1 MSDSD
6 DRQLLSW
13 SEMLDQA
20 AGDPDLADRREELI
34 EEARERLER
43 PLIRRVYR
51 YEDLGQHRTWLDGRA
66 KPLDPEMR
74 QVFGLAMS
82 DCSTNGPAAEEVTL
96 LAAAFRLTGDEAF
109 PERVIQQ
116 LEEMATWSPLQRP
129 GWTCFAPGNRLPPD
143 GKDGNWLATG
153 TGVRAIGNVRDI
165 LPEETIPAE
174 LRAKL
179 YDLLEKEIESIVDD
193 WHVKRPWFVRSDNP
207 ITNQWV
213 LPTEGLIR
221 ACLILG
227 KDEHREAYE
236 LGAGNLIKALDAHGG
251 RGEFEEGMG
260 YASFTVSSMLNAAH
274 AMAAAGDRRAL
285 DHPFL
290 RRFPTWLI
298 HHLMPGRSS
307 VNAFDCGLSMLP
319 RDQAGMR
326 QLLSQFAALLGE
338 EVARWA
344 LYEQFDGPTSDP
356 LGLAAASLPPLG
368 DEAAP
373 APFAA
378 YERATRVNWRSSWD
392 EDGTGIWVRGGHETD
407 QHDHQ
412 DRGHVSV
419 VFRGRP
425 VLIETGTPAYHHPD
439 IHRLFST
446 GMGHNVL
453 QIGPAEPLP
462 ATEGVPRPRGLPIGW
477 QKAKTVA
484 PITVRRL
491 DAQGGEILVDVTQG
505 YDGLLR
511 WHRTV
516 TWSAEEVTVED
527 EVQLPPGR
535 QEIILFRWHLGA
547 QAPVTISGGA
557 DGFTIDWPEAT
568 LTVRGSEALVV
579 SQEER
584 ENNTLERSSSL
595 PPDTYPTHICAIVKT
610 AAPAGRLALTTRVSP
625 GPSAESVFLRT
636 TGSSP

>member
-1 MSDSD
+1 MSNPD
-6 DRQLLSW
+6 DGQLLSW
-13 SEMLDQA
+13 SEMLDRA
-20 AGDPDLADRREELI
+20 AGDPDLAGPRGELI
-34 EEARERLER
+34 EEARARLEK

-82 DCSTNGPAAEEVTL
+82 DHGTNGGAAEELTL
-96 LAAAFRLTGDEAF
+96 LSAAFRLTGDEAF
-109 PERVIQQ
+109 SARVIQQ
-116 LEEMATWSPLQRP
+116 LEEMAAWSPLQRP
-129 GWTCFAPGNRLPPD
+129 GWTCFAPGNKLPPD

-153 TGVRAIGNVRDI
+153 TGVRAIGNVMDI
-165 LPEETIPAE
+165 LPGEVVPAE
-174 LRAKL
+174 LRDKL
-179 YDLLEKEIESIVDD
+179 CALLEKEVESIVDD
-193 WHVKRPWFVRSDNP
+193 WRVKRPWFVRADNP

-213 LPTEGLIR
+213 LPTEGLVR

-227 KDEHREAYE
+227 TDKHREAYE
-236 LGAGNLIKALDAHGG
+236 LGTGNLIKALDAHGD

-260 YASFTVSSMLNAAH
+260 YASFTVNSMLNAAH
-274 AMAAAGDRRAL
+274 AMAAAGDTRAM

-319 RDQAGMR
+319 RDHAGMR

-338 EVARWA
+338 DVARWA

-356 LGLAAASLPPLG
+356 VGLAAASLPPVSA
-368 DEAAP
+368 EAAP

-378 YERATRVNWRSSWD
+378 YERATRVNWRSGWG
-392 EDGTGIWVRGGHETD
+392 EDGTGVWVRGGHQTD
-407 QHDHQ
+407 QHDHE

-419 VFRGRP
+419 VFRGHP

-453 QIGPAEPLP
+453 QIGLAEPFP
-462 ATEGVPRPRGLPIGW
+462 ASERVSKHKGLPDGW
-477 QKAKTVA
+477 QKTRTVA

-491 DAQGGEILVDVTQG
+491 DAKGGEIFVDVTGG
-505 YDGLLR
+505 YDELLR
-511 WHRTV
+511 WHRNV
-516 TWSAEEVTVED
+516 AWSADEVTVED
-527 EVQLPPGR
+527 EVQLTPGR
-535 QEIILFRWHLGA
+535 EEIIVFRWHLGA
-547 QAPVTISGGA
+547 QKPASIGGGA
-557 DGFTIDWPEAT
+557 DGFTIDWPEAALT
-568 LTVRGSEALVV
+568 LRGSEALVV

-584 ENNTLERSSSL
+584 ENSSLERDPSL
-595 PPDTYPTHICAIVKT
+595 PPDTYPTHTCVVVRT
-610 AAPAGRLALTTRVSP
+610 AAPTDSLTLTTRVLP
-625 GPSAESVFLRT
+625 QAAD
-636 TGSSP
+636 